1 MTNKVFDVEAPEAV
15 LREATGGKKAPAVV
29 YGGICNWDAED
40 LVDARESFDKIIW
53 TPSAHGSFLLMLVLA
68 TLPQN
73 CMLPVSKVVLSH
85 ERAVDAT
92 PSPPPRIL
100 RRASRPAPSARRRWC
115 RRRRATPRRT
125 RGGRAPRRWR
135 GFGRGLDEIRTPS
148 SRDDAIDATL
158 LPYLTMSLF
167 FAQMGGLSRAAQRS
181 SPRSTPRPRIWSRS
195 RATAGAARKRWTTAS
210 NATTSSTS

>member
-15 LREATGGKKAPAVV
+15 LREAAGEKKAPAVV

-40 LVDARESFDKIIW
+40 LVDARETFDKIIW
-53 TPSAHGSFLLMLVLA
+53 TPSAHGSFLVMLVLA
-68 TLPQN
+68 TLPQK
-73 CMLPVSKVVLSH
+73 CMLPVSKALLSH

-92 PSPPPRIL
+92 PSTPPRIL

-135 GFGRGLDEIRTPS
+135 GFCRGLDECPSSSATPS
-148 SRDDAIDATL
+148 TRVY
-158 LPYLTMSLF
+158 YLISPC
-167 FAQMGGLSRAAQRS
+167 RS
-181 SPRSTPRPRIWSRS
+181 SSRRWAAPRGRRDAVRLDPRQGLVPGAGPGLRS
-195 RATAGAARKRWTTAS
+195 GL
-210 NATTSSTS
+210 